1 MILSS
6 ESTDRALIS
15 RACDRLCVVPSRASR
30 EASRELYM
38 RSVWVA
44 RDEDFSR
51 VDRISLGGTHTV
63 YGSRSRRWDAG
74 IIILNLWGG
83 LFVLIC
89 RFFSP
94 NGYWHALYA

>member
-1 MILSS
+1 M
-6 ESTDRALIS
+6 TRK
-15 RACDRLCVVPSRASR
+15 
-30 EASRELYM
+30 LYV

-89 RFFSP
+89 RFFTNQCELAQTKDLKGGDQEREQGAT
-94 NGYWHALYA
+94 NG